1 VAFCNSSSGR
11 DRPPAGR
18 SASYRPA
25 VPVPARGD
33 RDSLGRDAGRARQ
46 DRDMLR
52 LSLDGPD
59 CISTRFWPRTT
70 SSGRLATRR
79 VAGGVDHQPVVVD
92 RHAHRRHPLEPRR
105 CGARGAAP
113 AGAIRVVV
121 LPVFAL

>member
-1 VAFCNSSSGR
+1 
-11 DRPPAGR
+11 
-18 SASYRPA
+18 
-25 VPVPARGD
+25 
-33 RDSLGRDAGRARQ
+33 
-46 DRDMLR
+46 MLR

-121 LPVFAL
+121 LPVFALNLSVSSSWCFATALYVRAGVFRPSDLH